1 MTTYGDHDSA
11 LELGLSLPICTRTI
25 DGSVRCRG
33 WRRPWTSL
41 VVVTTFS
48 NDPPSRCQL
57 WSNDLPRSLSHN
69 GPSSGLT
76 LGPSLELLLGHSYI
90 MEVTDAFLP
99 MIHTSARDIVE
110 IGCDIVEISYMLI
123 VMSGEVSEVFV
134 VVLKVQTQAQTT
146 LTRSDAHAH
155 TTFTRSRIQDGG
167 GKAHL

>member
-1 MTTYGDHDSA
+1 
-11 LELGLSLPICTRTI
+11 
-25 DGSVRCRG
+25 
-33 WRRPWTSL
+33 
-41 VVVTTFS
+41 
-48 NDPPSRCQL
+48 
-57 WSNDLPRSLSHN
+57 
-69 GPSSGLT
+69 LT

-90 MEVTDAFLP
+90 MEVTDALLP